1 KKLLLCEAPVLLLFT
16 TPAPPSCGS
25 PLVSSRIVGGT
36 DAREGAWPWQV
47 SLRYRGFHICGGS
60 VIGTQWILT
69 AAHCFGNWLPWTGY
83 PNEITYTVD
92 RIIVNPQY
100 NSSTLFG
107 DIALIRL
114 TSPITYTKYILPV
127 CLPSTSNSFT
137 DGMECWVTGW
147 GTISLYVTN
156 ENADSQH
163 CTLQE
168 VMTPLI
174 NRTRCDQ
181 MYHIDSPVSASSEI
195 IPSDQICSGYSDG
208 GKDSCKGDSGGA
220 LVCKIQGVWYQ
231 IGIVSWGVGCALPNR
246 PGVYTL
252 VPAYQSWL
260 SSYNATENTI
270 NVDNPGTTTAATTQG
285 ATASS
290 GSSSSKSAF
299 LPGASCS
306 VSGS

>member
-1 KKLLLCEAPVLLLFT
+1 KLLLCEAPVLLLLLLFMTCFSILT

-69 AAHCFGNWLPWTGY
+69 AAHCFGKSQSPSNYKVRLGAYRLAQTS

-147 GTISLYVTN
+147 GTISLYVN
-156 ENADSQH
+156 LPYPK
-163 CTLQE
+163 TLQE

-252 VPAYQSWL
+252 VPAYQS
-260 SSYNATENTI
+260 
-270 NVDNPGTTTAATTQG
+270 
-285 ATASS
+285 
-290 GSSSSKSAF
+290 
-299 LPGASCS
+299 C
-306 VSGS
+306 VSFPQWSFKGRVYLQVNF